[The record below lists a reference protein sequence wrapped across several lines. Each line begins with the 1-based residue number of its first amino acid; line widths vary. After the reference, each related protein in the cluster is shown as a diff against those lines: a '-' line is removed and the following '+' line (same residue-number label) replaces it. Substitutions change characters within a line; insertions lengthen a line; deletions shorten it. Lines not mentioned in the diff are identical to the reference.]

1 MLKNIRNYYG
11 LSLSM
16 YNISFD
22 NEIVLLCGKVMKT
35 RSPPV
40 GDNLDVCRL
49 VVNKRVMNEET
60 RCCLIE
66 TSGICSSL
74 KKM

>member
-1 MLKNIRNYYG
+1 
-11 LSLSM
+11 
-16 YNISFD
+16 
-22 NEIVLLCGKVMKT
+22 MKT
-35 RSPPV
+35 RSPTI

-66 TSGICSSL
+66 TSGICNFL
-74 KKM
+74 IKM